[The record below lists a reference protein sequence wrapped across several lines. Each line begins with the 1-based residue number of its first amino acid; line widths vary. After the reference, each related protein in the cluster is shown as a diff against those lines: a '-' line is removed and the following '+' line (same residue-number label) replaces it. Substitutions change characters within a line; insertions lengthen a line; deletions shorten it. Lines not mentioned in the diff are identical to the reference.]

1 MIVVLLGPPGAGK
14 GTQARRIEDK
24 MGLVQL
30 STGDMLRAA
39 VAEGSALGQLAK
51 SIMEAGDLV
60 PDDLMIDLISERIS
74 QADCANGF
82 ILDGFPRTTA
92 QAEALDTMLGD
103 RTMSL
108 DKVVSISVDED
119 ALVERIIGRYSCAD
133 CGAGYHD
140 TFQQP
145 KSEGICDQCGG
156 KKFSRRKDDNCETVL
171 TRLNTYHQQTA
182 PIIPHYEA
190 DGRLVQV
197 DGMAEISAVGDAIM
211 ALLENCRDD

>member
-1 MIVVLLGPPGAGK
+1 MNLLLLGPPGAGK
-14 GTQARRIEDK
+14 GTQAQRLMARYDIP
-24 MGLVQL
+24 QL

-39 VAEGSALGQLAK
+39 VAEGSDLGKQAV

-60 PDDLMIDLISERIS
+60 PDDLMIKLISARIG
-74 QADCANGF
+74 QIDCANGF
-82 ILDGFPRTTA
+82 ILDGFPRTSA
-92 QAEALDTMLGD
+92 QAQALDTMLSE
-103 RTMSL
+103 RKLNL
-108 DKVVSISVDED
+108 DKVISISVDED
-119 ALVERIIGRYSCAD
+119 ALVERIIGRYSCAN

-156 KKFSRRKDDNCETVL
+156 KNFSRRKDDNRETVL
-171 TRLNTYHQQTA
+171 SRLNTYHQQTA

-190 DGRLVQV
+190 DGRLVRV

-211 ALLENCRDD
+211 ALLENGRDD